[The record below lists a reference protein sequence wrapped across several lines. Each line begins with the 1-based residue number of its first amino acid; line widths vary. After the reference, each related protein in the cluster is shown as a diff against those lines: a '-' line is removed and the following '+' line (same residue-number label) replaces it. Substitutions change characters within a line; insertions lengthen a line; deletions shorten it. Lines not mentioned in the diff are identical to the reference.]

1 MKDVFGKT
9 PVKFFY
15 DRVHLNT
22 LVYNK
27 YERCE
32 PFPEKKR
39 LFKIGGQNWVLTIHT
54 APINGKIALETNY

>member
-32 PFPEKKR
+32 PFPEKNGFSR
-39 LFKIGGQNWVLTIHT
+39 LGGKIGVSSQKLAID
-54 APINGKIALETNY
+54 